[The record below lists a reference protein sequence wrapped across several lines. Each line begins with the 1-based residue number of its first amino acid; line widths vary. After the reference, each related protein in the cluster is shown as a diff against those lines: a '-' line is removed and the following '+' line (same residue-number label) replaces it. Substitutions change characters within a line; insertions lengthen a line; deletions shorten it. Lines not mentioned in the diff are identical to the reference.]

1 MTTTANKLK
10 KHHEVIN
17 NNQQAIDLINRSKV
31 STKYL
36 LCLCGVLTTSV
47 MLPDEKISD
56 ISGYGHFMQL
66 PLEVERYCQRLS
78 NEQRLMFAQE
88 ILNLHINQPRSQH
101 DNHS

>member
-1 MTTTANKLK
+1 MTTTAKKLK
-10 KHHEVIN
+10 KHQEVIN
-17 NNQQAIDLINRSKV
+17 DNQQAIDLINRSRF

-47 MLPDEKISD
+47 MLPGDKISD
-56 ISGYGHFMQL
+56 ISGYGHFMEL

-88 ILNLHINQPRSQH
+88 ILNLVRTQPLEAA
-101 DNHS
+101 